1 MSLSDERKDDKS
13 VPSVVE
19 AEDVDAFFD
28 VIPVAPSELDSGKVN
43 KKQDYRVD
51 RIQRKNTGRPRPSPS
66 PTADSP
72 CPESTGR
79 CVLLCVSRRGDK
91 ANEA

>member
-1 MSLSDERKDDKS
+1 MSLSDEKKDEKS
-13 VPSVVE
+13 APSALE

-28 VIPVAPSELDSGKVN
+28 VIPVAANDLDSGKVN

-72 CPESTGR
+72 CPESTGTGR
-79 CVLLCVSRRGDK
+79 LCSG
-91 ANEA
+91 EE

>member
-13 VPSVVE
+13 VPPVVE

-28 VIPVAPSELDSGKVN
+28 VIPVAPSDLDSGKVN
-43 KKQDYRVD
+43 KKQEYRVD

-66 PTADSP
+66 PTSDSP
-72 CPESTGR
+72 CPESTGWSFLR
-79 CVLLCVSRRGDK
+79 SVRSRNE